1 MTRTYFSRTARDD
14 SWWAALPAGNVPQA
28 EPDEHQPAD
37 PAPSRPHNP
46 AYALLA
52 GLGRAEPR
60 LTLSAADCT
69 SLAPYVAEWLARGAS
84 PDQVLATLTA
94 GLPTPVHH
102 PARFV
107 LSRLTAKLPPVVITQ
122 APTAPAT
129 TPATPA
135 AAPTKTTSPHR
146 PPIRPHPP
154 RTTPLR
160 PNPPPP
166 NSPPPDLLQ
175 PASLRPT

>member
-1 MTRTYFSRTARDD
+1 MKTLAKVLPDYGQCALRTALRRLSDAGHLRRFTETFIGSGGSPQWVTRTYFSRTARDD

-28 EPDEHQPAD
+28 EPDEHQPAA

-94 GLPTPVHH
+94 GLPP
-102 PARFV
+102 
-107 LSRLTAKLPPVVITQ
+107 SIT
-122 APTAPAT
+122 
-129 TPATPA
+129 
-135 AAPTKTTSPHR
+135 R
-146 PPIRPHPP
+146 PGSSCPG
-154 RTTPLR
+154 
-160 PNPPPP
+160 
-166 NSPPPDLLQ
+166 
-175 PASLRPT
+175 